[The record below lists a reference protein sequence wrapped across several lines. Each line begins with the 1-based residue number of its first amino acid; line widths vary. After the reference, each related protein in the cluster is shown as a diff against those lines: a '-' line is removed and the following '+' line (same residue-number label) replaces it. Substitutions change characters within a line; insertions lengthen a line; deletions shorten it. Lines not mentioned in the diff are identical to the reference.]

1 MLKRFLQNKGLTAL
15 TTQQPSIFNQNVA
28 RYSLYQ
34 KKSQTPNTLPLFTPQ
49 KQSFHTHTKDCNHD
63 HDDHPPTEEAEV
75 INSNFGEMYDDSSS
89 TPFDDDYFMADK
101 VPDNEQDAIMGIHE
115 YEKAIEFFHN
125 KKYDESEH
133 YLKEVLRILKGAQ

>member
-1 MLKRFLQNKGLTAL
+1 MLKRFLQNKGLKAL
-15 TTQQPSIFNQNVA
+15 TNTQPSIFNQNLA

-34 KKSQTPNTLPLFTPQ
+34 KKAQSPNALFTSS
-49 KQSFHTHTKDCNHD
+49 KQSFHTHTKDCNHHHD
-63 HDDHPPTEEAEV
+63 HDDPPTEEAEV

-101 VPDNEQDAIMGIHE
+101 VPDSEQDAIMGIHE